1 MTKAKSRGRRA
12 GRSSVPSSGRAPK
25 SSYKSHP
32 IYGYT
37 SRRRGRKANHSNV
50 PNGNSHP
57 YKLSKEGVVV
67 EYVRDS
73 TVYVKNTKTGTI
85 ERYTSKTQRSEARKR
100 DYETGGTPQA
110 LRTKKAKD
118 EGGLEWLIKNGTDSE
133 QASAKQQKR
142 DIKKAREAKLKDFFG
157 PSWANYTGWVDH
169 ATLDEIHSVDPA
181 TIADK
186 IYAFEQ
192 ANVPYDSDQSI
203 TAHEKMW
210 LANKVYAEGMKAPG
224 FMAKFNNL
232 FRMLTQI
239 GPQNAFD
246 ITAGKFLVDKHNKK
260 TLAGLQE
267 GDNVLVLLHGFYQ
280 NGGAFRQY
288 IKQAE
293 ESGYKVI
300 APTYD
305 YTLDPRAVSFELQH
319 LTKSIQETTMRRVN
333 LYGHSTGGNNVLNY
347 IGNHPSAKL
356 YTQSAIAASPSTN
369 GLGKPNKTYAHLL
382 FPGGIPDVDSAR
394 TRVGRENSLRM
405 NSPSAAGI
413 PHTIMAG
420 QCDALVP
427 AKAAISRYAWQNS
440 VYAEINHFDGAG
452 GHPGVIAE
460 NLREFK
466 ALDQITTAHLL
477 KKHHGA
483 TEGMTNGF
491 TSLSDRSYKPQKR
504 SDVIGAEKFLPDSPH
519 LGRPY
524 SDLGLN
530 SMRNKPAMHYT
541 LH

>member
-12 GRSSVPSSGRAPK
+12 GRSSVPSSSRAP
-25 SSYKSHP
+25 SYSTNSGK
-32 IYGYT
+32 
-37 SRRRGRKANHSNV
+37 KANHRRNAN
-50 PNGNSHP
+50 PAKGEKGHRHP

-67 EYVRDS
+67 AYVKDN
-73 TVYVKNTKTGTI
+73 TVYVKNTETGGI
-85 ERYTSKTQRSEARKR
+85 ERYVSGMQYNGNSGN
-100 DYETGGTPQA
+100 YEVGGTPQA

-118 EGGLEWLIKNGTDSE
+118 DGGLEWLVKHGTPAE
-133 QASAKQQKR
+133 QASAKKQKR
-142 DIKKAREAKLKDFFG
+142 EIKKAREAKLKEFFG
-157 PSWANYTGWVDH
+157 ANWQNFTGWVDH
-169 ATLDEIHSVDPA
+169 ATLNEIHSVVPG
-181 TIADK
+181 TIADI
-186 IYAFEQ
+186 IYAFKQ
-192 ANVPYDSDQSI
+192 ANAAYNSDQSI
-203 TAHEKMW
+203 SAHEKMW
-210 LANKVYAEGMKAPG
+210 LANKVYADGMKAPG

-246 ITAGKFLVDKHNKK
+246 ITAGKFLVDRNNAK
-260 TLAGLQE
+260 TLAGLKE

-293 ESGYKVI
+293 DAGYKVI

-305 YTLDPRAVSFELQH
+305 YTLDARAVAFELQH
-319 LTKSIQETTMRRVN
+319 LTKSIQERTMRRVN
-333 LYGHSTGGNNVLNY
+333 LYGHSTGGNNVLTY

-356 YTQSAIAASPSTN
+356 YTQSVIAGSPSTN
-369 GLGKPNKTYAHLL
+369 GTDVTGKTYAHLL
-382 FPGGIPDVDSAR
+382 FPGGIPDVDSAK

-405 NSPSAAGI
+405 NNPSAAGI

-427 AKAAISRYAWQNS
+427 AHSAISRYAWQNS

-460 NLREFK
+460 QLREFK
-466 ALDQITTAHLL
+466 ALDQITTAGLL
-477 KKHHGA
+477 RKHHGA

-491 TSLSDRSYKPQKR
+491 TDLSNGSYQPQR
-504 SDVIGAEKFLPDSPH
+504 RCDMIRAGDLLPSSPH

-524 SDLGLN
+524 TDHGLDK
-530 SMRNKPAMHYT
+530 MHVKPAIHYMQ
-541 LH
+541 

>member
-1 MTKAKSRGRRA
+1 MTKAKSRRGRRA
-12 GRSSVPSSGRAPK
+12 GSNVPSSSRAPK
-25 SSYKSHP
+25 HKSHSR
-32 IYGYT
+32 YGYT
-37 SRRRGRKANHSNV
+37 SSRKGRKANHA
-50 PNGNSHP
+50 NGNGHP

-67 EYVRDS
+67 AQIKDN
-73 TVYVKNTKTGTI
+73 TVYVKNTHTGEN
-85 ERYTSKTQRSEARKR
+85 ERYTSKTQYNKLRRGN
-100 DYETGGTPQA
+100 YEVNGTPQA
-110 LRTKKAKD
+110 FRKKKAM
-118 EGGLEWLIKNGTDSE
+118 EVGGLEALIKHGTDS
-133 QASAKQQKR
+133 QKASARKQKR
-142 DIKKAREAKLKDFFG
+142 DMKKAREAELKEFFG
-157 PSWANYTGWVDH
+157 PDWANYKGWINH
-169 ATLDEIHSVDPA
+169 ATLDKINSVDPA

-192 ANVPYDSDQSI
+192 ANVPYDGDQSI
-203 TAHEKMW
+203 TAHEQMW
-210 LANKVYAEGMKAPG
+210 KANNVYAEGMKAPG

-239 GPQNAFD
+239 GPQMAFD
-246 ITAGKFLVDKHNKK
+246 ITAGKFLVDRNNKK
-260 TLAGLQE
+260 TLAGLEE
-267 GDNVLVLLHGFYQ
+267 GDNVLVLLHGFHQ
-280 NGGAFRQY
+280 NGGAFRRY

-293 ESGYKVI
+293 EAGYKVI

-394 TRVGRENSLRM
+394 TRIGRENSLRM
-405 NSPSAAGI
+405 NNPSAAGI

-427 AKAAISRYAWQNS
+427 AHSAISRYAWQNS
-440 VYAEINHFDGAG
+440 IYVETNHFDGAG

-460 NLREFK
+460 NLREFG

-477 KKHHGA
+477 KDHYGG
-483 TEGMTNGF
+483 TTGMTNGF
-491 TSLSDRSYKPQKR
+491 TDMSDQSYQPQRR
-504 SDVIGAEKFLPDSPH
+504 SDMIRAGDLLPSSPH
-519 LGRPY
+519 LGKPY
-524 SDLGLN
+524 TDRGLN
-530 SMRNKPAMHYT
+530 SMRHKPAMHYMQ
-541 LH
+541 